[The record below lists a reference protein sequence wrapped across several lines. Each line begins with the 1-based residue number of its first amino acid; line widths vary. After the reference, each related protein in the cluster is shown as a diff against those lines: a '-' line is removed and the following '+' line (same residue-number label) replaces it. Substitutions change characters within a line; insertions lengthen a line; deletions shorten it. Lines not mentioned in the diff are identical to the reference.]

1 MSEDAVPMLTFSL
14 MNSED
19 GDVEIALDW
28 ADEFDLLDFNVQQ
41 SFLLQAIDAIDEV
54 LEYVDEQLLLGED
67 EDETEADGGISPR
80 FLLSTPSSADDV
92 T

>member
-19 GDVEIALDW
+19 GEVEISLDW
-28 ADEFDLLDFNVQQ
+28 ADEFDLLDFTVQQ

-67 EDETEADGGISPR
+67 DETSEESEGE
-80 FLLSTPSSADDV
+80 
-92 T
+92 

>member
-1 MSEDAVPMLTFSL
+1 MSDDAVPMLTFSL

-19 GDVEIALDW
+19 GEVEISLDW

-54 LEYVDEQLLLGED
+54 LEYVDEQLLLGD
-67 EDETEADGGISPR
+67 EDETSEESE
-80 FLLSTPSSADDV
+80 SE
-92 T
+92 

>member
-1 MSEDAVPMLTFSL
+1 MSDDAVPMLTFSL

-19 GDVEIALDW
+19 REVEIALDW
-28 ADEFDLLDFNVQQ
+28 ADEFDLLDFTVQQ

-67 EDETEADGGISPR
+67 DEASEESE
-80 FLLSTPSSADDV
+80 SE
-92 T
+92 